1 MNPTP
6 TMMMRSLWGAV
17 ALAEDVLLSS
27 AFMPTMCN
35 IGEIGAHRT
44 LESVYVGSHHPQ
56 PL

>member
-27 AFMPTMCN
+27 AFMPTICN

-44 LESVYVGSHHPQ
+44 LEPIYVGSHHPQ